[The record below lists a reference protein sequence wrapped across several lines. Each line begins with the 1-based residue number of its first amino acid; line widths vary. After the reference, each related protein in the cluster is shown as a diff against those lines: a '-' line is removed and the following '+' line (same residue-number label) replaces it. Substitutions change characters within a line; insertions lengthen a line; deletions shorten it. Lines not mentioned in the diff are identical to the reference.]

1 MDHSLFYDFCVII
14 TKAATIFK
22 LLFVLIIMPAFINFV
37 REMESVKLNVLI
49 KTIKE
54 FIIIMV
60 ATINLAIIIVI
71 IIIIIALPFITM
83 PSLLIIIFKVDIFT

>member
-22 LLFVLIIMPAFINFV
+22 LLFVLIIMPASINFV

-71 IIIIIALPFITM
+71 IIIIALPFITM

>member
-71 IIIIIALPFITM
+71 IIIIALPFITM

>member
-1 MDHSLFYDFCVII
+1 MDHSFFYDFCVII

-22 LLFVLIIMPAFINFV
+22 LLFALIIKLASINFV

-71 IIIIIALPFITM
+71 IIIIALPFITM